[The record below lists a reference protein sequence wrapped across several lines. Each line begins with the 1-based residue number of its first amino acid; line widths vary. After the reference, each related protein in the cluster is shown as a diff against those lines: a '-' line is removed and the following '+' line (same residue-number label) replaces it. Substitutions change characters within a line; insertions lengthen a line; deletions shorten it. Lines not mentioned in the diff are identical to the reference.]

1 MAKNIVLCCDSTGE
15 KLDIHR
21 ANVARLFGLLKRD
34 DPHVQISWCD
44 PGVDTLPATEQG
56 PWSEFISTTSPLW

>member
-44 PGVDTLPATEQG
+44 PGVDTLPETEQG
-56 PWSEFISTTSPLW
+56 P